1 MERKRNKKPHYY
13 FTFIP
18 ISFPLGALPLG
29 YHFPVSPNMKKFCD
43 KNFCRNSTNKECEH
57 CYKYLDK
64 FIDKLTKPYNQ
75 RLHLEETQIE
85 SDSINEEMNEDSCE
99 LEVINQKKL
108 RPILKKESWIMF
120 KNIKIEILLA
130 SEC

>member
-43 KNFCRNSTNKECEH
+43 KNFCRNSTNKE
-57 CYKYLDK
+57 
-64 FIDKLTKPYNQ
+64 